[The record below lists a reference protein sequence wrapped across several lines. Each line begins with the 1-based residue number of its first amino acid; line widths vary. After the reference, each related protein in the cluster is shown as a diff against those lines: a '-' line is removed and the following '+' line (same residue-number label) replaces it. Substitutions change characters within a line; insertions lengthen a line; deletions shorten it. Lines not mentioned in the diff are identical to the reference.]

1 MFIIELADGYPTTKY
16 PLFGIFQLDQA
27 KALKEIGHKVIAVAI
42 DLRSIRHWRKWG
54 FREYTKDDII
64 FVEYSIP
71 VGAVGLK
78 FRKSVGEYAFSRALN
93 YIIQKYG
100 QPDVVHVHFGDI
112 ALYAKKGCQQRDIP
126 YVLTEHNST
135 MNKDYISKRILNVLK
150 PGYHGAA
157 KVIAVGNILARN
169 IVRHMGVIPEVI
181 PNVIDLSVFKC
192 KREKHESF
200 RIISAGNLISRKGF
214 NVLIDAF
221 YGFAK
226 IVDRTELIIMGDGPE
241 RQSLEQQVK
250 KLSLQNKVYFTG
262 KYVREE
268 FAEELSRCD
277 VFALAS
283 KVETFGVVYVEALA
297 MGLPVVSTKNGG
309 PEDFIDT
316 SNGILVDV
324 DDVETLTK
332 ALIEVYRN
340 LSAYR
345 PLIISETIRNTFS
358 AETIGKRI
366 AEVLEKARFETKTS
380 D

>member
-1 MFIIELADGYPTTKY
+1 
-16 PLFGIFQLDQA
+16 
-27 KALKEIGHKVIAVAI
+27 
-42 DLRSIRHWRKWG
+42 
-54 FREYTKDDII
+54 
-64 FVEYSIP
+64 
-71 VGAVGLK
+71 
-78 FRKSVGEYAFSRALN
+78 
-93 YIIQKYG
+93 
-100 QPDVVHVHFGDI
+100 
-112 ALYAKKGCQQRDIP
+112 
-126 YVLTEHNST
+126 
-135 MNKDYISKRILNVLK
+135 
-150 PGYHGAA
+150 
-157 KVIAVGNILARN
+157 
-169 IVRHMGVIPEVI
+169 
-181 PNVIDLSVFKC
+181 
-192 KREKHESF
+192 
-200 RIISAGNLISRKGF
+200 
-214 NVLIDAF
+214 
-221 YGFAK
+221 
-226 IVDRTELIIMGDGPE
+226 MGDGPE